1 MTAVHPSAAPAPDTA
16 FGKLRPPLEQYA
28 LLLRARIE
36 AAARR
41 AGLADE
47 TRSDTRASAST
58 LYSPPPKPS
67 SSAGPSLY
75 AGVFGPDVALER
87 KSNAE
92 YRLEPKTPR
101 EKRSRSDTH
110 PASARLAHSASS
122 PQLSSPRRAGR
133 ADDLHSH
140 SPHALLEREAAYVS
154 PTKRRRLPDQRSAG
168 PSPGMRPRPPYAFPQ
183 PATTVSMASP
193 TVRLPNGH
201 PASSLAQDLGLG
213 GASGVPLFS
222 QHARISS
229 IPALSGPGRDEID
242 DAAATMMSLSGSPT
256 CTRPSEAEY
265 ARRRAHIPQ
274 TLLSFRDEAKTQ
286 PPVHAELALEPPAK
300 LSTDHSPPQMA
311 VSDIRS
317 PPRTPP
323 ATKRSPASEP
333 RGRDL
338 LRRVP
343 EAHVPTSHSR
353 HASTTTPPPP
363 PMPAKFPAT
372 PKTLNPHFS
381 YGEYLNM
388 SPSPQ
393 PVRSPHTATVWAG
406 RLPPVCPRRIPPHSA
421 PPRIRHFRN
430 RSDGEAYKH
439 GRPLW
444 AQPLHEAPHS

>member
-16 FGKLRPPLEQYA
+16 LGKLRPPLEHYA

-36 AAARR
+36 TAARR

-47 TRSDTRASAST
+47 MRSGTRASAST

-67 SSAGPSLY
+67 NNAGPSLY

-87 KSNAE
+87 KSKAE
-92 YRLEPKTPR
+92 YRLEPKMPR
-101 EKRSRSDTH
+101 EKRTRGDTH
-110 PASARLAHSASS
+110 SASARLVHSASS
-122 PQLSSPRRAGR
+122 PQLSSQRHAGR
-133 ADDLHSH
+133 ADELHN
-140 SPHALLEREAAYVS
+140 HALLEREAAYVS
-154 PTKRRRLPDQRSAG
+154 PTKRRRVPDQRNAG
-168 PSPGMRPRPPYAFPQ
+168 PSPGMHPRPPYAFPQ

-201 PASSLAQDLGLG
+201 PASSLAKDLGLG
-213 GASGVPLFS
+213 GASGAPLFS
-222 QHARISS
+222 QHAHVSS
-229 IPALSGPGRDEID
+229 IPVLSGPRRDEID

-256 CTRPSEAEY
+256 CARASEAEY
-265 ARRRAHIPQ
+265 TRRRANIPQ
-274 TLLSFRDEAKTQ
+274 TLLSVRDEGKTQ
-286 PPVHAELALEPPAK
+286 PQIHTELALDPPAK

-323 ATKRSPASEP
+323 AMKRLPASEP

-338 LRRVP
+338 RRIP
-343 EAHVPTSHSR
+343 EAHLPTSHSR
-353 HASTTTPPPP
+353 HASTITPPQPVI
-363 PMPAKFPAT
+363 AKFPTT
-372 PKTLNPHFS
+372 PKALNPHFS

-393 PVRSPHTATVWAG
+393 PARSPHTATVWAG
-406 RLPPVCPRRIPPHSA
+406 RLPPACPRRIPPHSA
-421 PPRIRHFRN
+421 SPRIRHFRN

-444 AQPLHEAPHS
+444 VQPLHEAPHP